1 MRINALLW
9 VSIVATLIPV
19 SSHAQT
25 PRRGGVTPELIG
37 SVAYGRLFR
46 VEDRTFGNEL
56 NLGAGIGFRRARL
69 GVEFDVNNMFGLSA
83 EPARCGVATCIGS
96 ARSGVIAATIGSANV
111 LYHFSE
117 ARVQPYVA
125 GGVGAM
131 WTRSVASVLTVRSN
145 QGTFTERE
153 GRDTGLA
160 INFGAGLRIAVRE
173 SLFIRPE
180 FRLYEA
186 VVMSRQNLSLARFA
200 VAVGYRF

>member
-19 SSHAQT
+19 SSPAQT
-25 PRRGGVTPELIG
+25 PSRGVEPELIG

-46 VEDRTFGNEL
+46 VEDQTFGNEL
-56 NLGAGIGFRRARL
+56 NLGAGAGFRRSRL
-69 GVEFDVNNMFGLSA
+69 GVEFDVNRMFGLSP
-83 EPARCGVATCIGS
+83 ELARCGVATCIGS
-96 ARSGVIAATIGSANV
+96 AREGVLGATIGSANV
-111 LYHFSE
+111 LYHFSD

-131 WTRSVASVLTVRSN
+131 WTQSVASVLTVRDN

-160 INFGAGLRIAVRE
+160 FNFGAGLRIALRQW
-173 SLFIRPE
+173 LFIRPE
-180 FRLYEA
+180 FRRYES

-200 VAVGYRF
+200 VAVGYQF